1 MSYDYKKEKYGV
13 FTAEGTKML
22 LGISQRVKELIRT
35 AGAARMGEAI
45 SKCPGLSWTMLACV
59 DYLVEL
65 EVLREVTDATK
76 VMAQHRVFVAG
87 PKYDHL

>member
-1 MSYDYKKEKYGV
+1 MQYEYKKEKYGV

-22 LGISQRVKELIRT
+22 LTISQRVKELIKS

-45 SKCPGLSWTMLACV
+45 GTCPGLSWTMLACV

-65 EVLREVTDATK
+65 EVLREVTNAEL

-87 PKYDHL
+87 PKYNQL